1 MEMYNPCHPG
11 ELLREGFINYLHMS
25 MAEAALKLG
34 VSRQNLS
41 DIVNC
46 KRAITPVM
54 ALRIAKAF
62 NSDPELWLN
71 MQTKY
76 DLWHARQT
84 ANLDDVQVIYKG

>member
-1 MEMYNPCHPG
+1 MYNPCHPG
-11 ELLREGFINYLHMS
+11 EILKEDCIKYLGMS

-46 KRAITPVM
+46 KRAITPMM

-62 NSDPELWLN
+62 SSDAELWLN

-76 DLWHARQT
+76 DLWNARQT
-84 ANLDDVQVIYKG
+84 ANLDNVQVIYTGNV